1 MASDLRAFV
10 VALMVFVGGV
20 FAFFETSILGS
31 GAITPSALSCVI
43 AYSTPMLSGG
53 VCALLA
59 GRRRFGVLLCLGVA
73 GAAAFTIVDRLW
85 SLSGFTLALGGATE
99 TEWLFGISLLTVPL
113 LVIVGGWIGV
123 HLRDR
128 IASRAA
134 G

>member
-1 MASDLRAFV
+1 MASNLRAFV
-10 VALMVFVGGV
+10 VALMVFVGGI

-31 GAITPSALSCVI
+31 GTATPSMVSFVI

-53 VCALLA
+53 ICALLA
-59 GRRRFGVLLCLGVA
+59 GRRRFGVLLCVGVA

-85 SLSGFTLALGGATE
+85 SMSGFTLALGGATE

-113 LVIVGGWIGV
+113 LVVIGGLIGV

-128 IASRAA
+128 FISRAA

>member
-1 MASDLRAFV
+1 MASDLRAFF
-10 VALMVFVGGV
+10 VALLMFVGGV

-31 GAITPSALSCVI
+31 GAATPSVVSYII

-53 VCALLA
+53 VWASLA

-85 SLSGFTLALGGATE
+85 SMSGFTLRLGGASE

-113 LVIVGGWIGV
+113 LVIIGGWIGV
-123 HLRDR
+123 HLRER
-128 IASRAA
+128 FTSRAA